1 MINCRLKIA
10 WYVELLVVLEVSNM
24 YIYNIYIYNLHMY
37 ATYIKNWFDGK
48 IRFSTVPIPLG
59 WSEEHLGVD
68 VTSGGRCSWHLDPR
82 AEWCRLEFLFI
93 NFYNVSTWWLLWGW
107 CDIVTFSDFFFNYC
121 LGRWRL
127 CIHCRVNTPCIS
139 LQESSLGLC
148 NWVCEKIDPAD
159 LIHSIQCGYIVERP
173 VYLHWGWIFHG
184 ITLCLEY
191 LMFFFGWCCVMYML
205 NIRSAFGHICM
216 LQCLVV
222 QQNVFRF
229 FLLMFTCWIFIFVHQ
244 HIYLNP
250 PVGSDFFSPLY

>member
-24 YIYNIYIYNLHMY
+24 YIYNIYNLHMY

-93 NFYNVSTWWLLWGW
+93 NFYNISTWWLLWGW

-159 LIHSIQCGYIVERP
+159 LIHSIQCGYIVECP
-173 VYLHWGWIFHG
+173 VYLHWGWILHG

-191 LMFFFGWCCVMYML
+191 LMFFL
-205 NIRSAFGHICM
+205 DD
-216 LQCLVV
+216 VV
-222 QQNVFRF
+222 
-229 FLLMFTCWIFIFVHQ
+229 
-244 HIYLNP
+244 
-250 PVGSDFFSPLY
+250 